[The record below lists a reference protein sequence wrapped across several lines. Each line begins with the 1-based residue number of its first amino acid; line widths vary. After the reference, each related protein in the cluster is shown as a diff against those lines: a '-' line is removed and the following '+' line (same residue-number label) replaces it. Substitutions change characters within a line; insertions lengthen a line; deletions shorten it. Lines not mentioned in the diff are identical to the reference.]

1 MRDRSQTDR
10 RAGVSTLVVLALAGA
25 LVVAVA
31 LGLAIAFTL
40 TNAPPPTTEAPA
52 GDEGQADASAP
63 MQYVSL
69 SSTVVNLAG
78 GRMTRYLQVTVSLEV
93 KKDSAEPVR
102 QLATETQ
109 KSVFKNWLITYLSDK
124 RLEEVEGSAAIRRLQ
139 REIQDG
145 FNAILAAH
153 GPHRVE
159 SVLFEEYNVQ

>member
-1 MRDRSQTDR
+1 MRNRSQPDR
-10 RAGVSTLVVLALAGA
+10 RAGVTTPMVLALAGA

-31 LGLAIAFTL
+31 LGLGVAFVV
-40 TNAPPPTTEAPA
+40 TNGPPPKSEAPA
-52 GDEGQADASAP
+52 GAEGQADASSA
-63 MQYVSL
+63 MRYVSL
-69 SSTVVNLAG
+69 GSTVVNLAG
-78 GRMTRYLQVTVSLEV
+78 GRMTRYLQMTVSLEV
-93 KKDSAEPVR
+93 KKDSAEPVG

-109 KSVFKNWLITYLSDK
+109 KAVFKNWLITYLSDK
-124 RLEEVEGSAAIRRLQ
+124 RLEEVEGSASIRRLQ